1 MSYQE
6 TKSVSWFGR
15 IKRSFGGVV
24 VGLSLIVG
32 MIGLLFWNEGRAV
45 QTARSLAEGAG
56 LVVPVDAG
64 AIDPAGE
71 GSLIHISGPVAT
83 AAPVGDPEFGIAAE
97 GVRLMRSVEMFQW
110 IESSRT
116 ETKTKLG
123 GGEEQVTTYSY
134 GMAWSD
140 RAHDSSKFKDVRDHQ
155 NPPMAVDKAAFQ
167 VDGATLGAFRLESN
181 VLNLIGGARD
191 MPIPAEQAEAVQQ
204 AVGAGMR
211 ASIVDGGIYL
221 GIDPLQPR
229 VGDYR
234 IGYRLV
240 PAGTVSVVG
249 RQAGSSLDA
258 YQTEAGN
265 ALLMVSEGAVP
276 AQEMFDRAASSNT
289 VLTWGARI
297 AGLGLLIFG
306 FSLVLGP
313 LGVIGD
319 VVPFVGSIV
328 RMGTGV
334 VAWVAGILVGSGTI
348 ALAWF
353 FYRPVTAI
361 IVIAA
366 GIAAAIFV
374 PRLLK
379 RRHGTGA
386 TDGPAAMA
394 EEAARDA

>member
-1 MSYQE
+1 MSFQE

-24 VGLSLIVG
+24 VGLALIVG
-32 MIGLLFWNEGRAV
+32 MISLLFWNEGRAV

-64 AIDPAGE
+64 AIDPARE

-134 GMAWSD
+134 GMDWSD
-140 RAHDSSKFKDVRDHQ
+140 RAHDSSKFKDIQDHQ
-155 NPPMAVDKAAFQ
+155 NPPMAVGKATFQ
-167 VDGATLGAFRLESN
+167 VDSATLGAFRLEAN
-181 VLNLIGGARD
+181 ALNLIGGARD
-191 MPIPAEQAEAVQQ
+191 MRIRADQAEEVQQ

-221 GIDPLQPR
+221 GINPLQPR

-240 PAGTVSVVG
+240 PAGTISVVG
-249 RQAGSSLDA
+249 RQAGSSLGA

-265 ALLMVSEGAVP
+265 ALLMVNEGVVP
-276 AQEMFDRAASSNT
+276 AQEMFDSAASSNT

-306 FSLVLGP
+306 FTLVLGP

-319 VVPFVGSIV
+319 VIPFVGSIV

-334 VAWVAGILVGSGTI
+334 VAWIAGILVGSGTI

-353 FYRPVTAI
+353 FYRPLTAI
-361 IVIAA
+361 IVIAV

-379 RRHGTGA
+379 RRRGTGA
-386 TDGPAAMA
+386 PGGPTAMA
-394 EEAARDA
+394 EEARRNA